1 MDVNIIDT
9 GARKRKTEFILS
21 KVYNLPAIPK
31 VVFEVSSMIDD
42 PDVSIAALS
51 SVIAKD
57 QGLVTKILSI
67 ANSPLYGLPRKV
79 TTIEFAVVV
88 LGLSNV
94 KNVVTALSM
103 IDAFKNM
110 NDKHLNQQEYWLH
123 CILTGAA
130 AKRIAEEL
138 GFRNS
143 GEAFLAGLLHDLGVP
158 VLHKFFHAEFIK
170 IWKLIEET
178 GCDFHSAELNVL
190 GMDHQEIG
198 AYLLTKW
205 NLPTIIAEAVL
216 NHHNPGNATE
226 AKQIAALVHLA
237 DYMTQ
242 KLQIGNF
249 ICDEAL
255 SLDKSIINTLNIGD
269 EYYLEKF
276 INSYSELFI
285 HHSKIVRL

>member
-1 MDVNIIDT
+1 MNTNIIDT
-9 GARKRKTEFILS
+9 ETRKRKTEFVLS
-21 KVYNLPAIPK
+21 KIYNLPAIPR
-31 VVFEVSSMIDD
+31 VVFEVSTMIED
-42 PDVSIAALS
+42 PNVSIAHLS

-110 NDKHLNQQEYWLH
+110 NDKYLNQQEYWLH

-130 AKRIAEEL
+130 SKRIAEEL

-158 VLHKFFHAEFIK
+158 VLHKYFHNEFVK
-170 IWKLIEET
+170 IWDLKNNAGLDIIT
-178 GCDFHSAELNVL
+178 AEQEVI
-190 GMDHQEIG
+190 GMNHQEIG
-198 AYLLTKW
+198 AYLLNKW
-205 NLPTIIAEAVL
+205 NLPSILSEAVL
-216 NHHNPGNATE
+216 HHHNPSESLDG
-226 AKQIAALVHLA
+226 KQLASLIHLA

-249 ICDEAL
+249 VFDENIT
-255 SLDKSIINTLNIGD
+255 LDKSIVNTLNLGD